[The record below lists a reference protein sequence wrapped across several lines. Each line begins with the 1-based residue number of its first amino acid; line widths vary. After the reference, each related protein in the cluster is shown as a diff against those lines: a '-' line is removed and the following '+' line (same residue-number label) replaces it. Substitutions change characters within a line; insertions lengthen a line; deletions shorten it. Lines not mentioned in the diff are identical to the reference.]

1 MSTPVADAPS
11 KHPDSGSKTM
21 SKLSAKF
28 DRLSSN
34 VSRLGTAVKTTL
46 NPNHRHDEE
55 WEQEVDAKI
64 EKIRDGHRFRSF
76 AGERDG
82 EYLAWVLL
90 SNHKSLNPLFIYL
103 GPNQVR
109 THHPSFFYRPIN
121 RTRISPLLNLAQI
134 TGCAEMNEN

>member
-1 MSTPVADAPS
+1 MIVIIADAIHRVLINGRYSISIFLTIHLIPQILIS
-11 KHPDSGSKTM
+11 FTMTTPMSDGAMKHPNPTSGAM
-21 SKLSAKF
+21 SKLTSKF

-55 WEQEVDAKI
+55 WEKEVDAKI

-82 EYLAWVLL
+82 E
-90 SNHKSLNPLFIYL
+90 
-103 GPNQVR
+103 
-109 THHPSFFYRPIN
+109 
-121 RTRISPLLNLAQI
+121 
-134 TGCAEMNEN
+134 

>member
-1 MSTPVADAPS
+1 
-11 KHPDSGSKTM
+11 M

-82 EYLAWVLL
+82 EYLAWGPPILPSIFQSSLHLPGLESSSNPSPYLL
-90 SNHKSLNPLFIYL
+90 ILPYESDPNLSSAQSNAY
-103 GPNQVR
+103 
-109 THHPSFFYRPIN
+109 YRL
-121 RTRISPLLNLAQI
+121 R
-134 TGCAEMNEN
+134 

>member
-90 SNHKSLNPLFIYL
+90 FNHQSLNSLFNYLDSNHV
-103 GPNQVR
+103 Q
-109 THHPSFFYRPIN
+109 THHSSFLYYPMN
-121 RTRISPLLNLAQI
+121 RNRISPLLNPAQI
-134 TGCAEMNEN
+134 TGCVEMNDN

>member
-1 MSTPVADAPS
+1 MEPGLSCIYCTSLTTASKAMTTPISDGAV
-11 KHPDSGSKTM
+11 KHPNPTSGTF
-21 SKLSAKF
+21 SKLSSKV

-34 VSRLGTAVKTTL
+34 LSRLGVAVKTTL

-82 EYLAWVLL
+82 
-90 SNHKSLNPLFIYL
+90 KSREWLMGTYGSTADEQATL
-103 GPNQVR
+103 
-109 THHPSFFYRPIN
+109 
-121 RTRISPLLNLAQI
+121 
-134 TGCAEMNEN
+134 

>member
-1 MSTPVADAPS
+1 MATPVSDAPS

-82 EYLAWVLL
+82 
-90 SNHKSLNPLFIYL
+90 
-103 GPNQVR
+103 
-109 THHPSFFYRPIN
+109 
-121 RTRISPLLNLAQI
+121 
-134 TGCAEMNEN
+134 GCFADGGSE

>member
-1 MSTPVADAPS
+1 MSDTAV
-11 KHPDSGSKTM
+11 KHPDPSSKTM
-21 SKLSAKF
+21 SKLASKF

-82 EYLAWVLL
+82 ESPANGWVG
-90 SNHKSLNPLFIYL
+90 I
-103 GPNQVR
+103 
-109 THHPSFFYRPIN
+109 
-121 RTRISPLLNLAQI
+121 
-134 TGCAEMNEN
+134 

>member
-1 MSTPVADAPS
+1 MSTPVADVPS
-11 KHPDSGSKTM
+11 KHPNSGSKTI

-34 VSRLGTAVKTTL
+34 VSRIGTAVKTTL

-82 EYLAWVLL
+82 AYLALGGGRSGTDRQEML
-90 SNHKSLNPLFIYL
+90 SSGMWMVMVSVKHTMKGYP
-103 GPNQVR
+103 
-109 THHPSFFYRPIN
+109 
-121 RTRISPLLNLAQI
+121 
-134 TGCAEMNEN
+134 

>member
-1 MSTPVADAPS
+1 MSDGAA
-11 KHPDSGSKTM
+11 KHPNPTSKTM
-21 SKLSAKF
+21 SKLTSKF

-55 WEQEVDAKI
+55 WEKEVDAKI

-82 EYLAWVLL
+82 GYSHSGHDDRELMDRKCGQVACGRAW
-90 SNHKSLNPLFIYL
+90 
-103 GPNQVR
+103 
-109 THHPSFFYRPIN
+109 
-121 RTRISPLLNLAQI
+121 
-134 TGCAEMNEN
+134 